1 MKALVKSFEYAW
13 QGLIYCLHH
22 ERNMRIHLVFTLY
35 MYSFLVFFNFF
46 KISSLELSVIFIA
59 NAIVFIGELIN
70 TAIESTI
77 NLIEKKYNKMA
88 KVAKDTAAAAVLV
101 GAFFAVA
108 IGVALLWQPEAFG
121 KLFDYYTDNI
131 SMLICLII
139 SLAVSVVYIMIGP
152 ISIWAFLT
160 GKNPQ
165 KTNKKTKI

>member
-1 MKALVKSFEYAW
+1 MKALARSFKYAW
-13 QGLIYCLHH
+13 QGFIYCLHN

-35 MYSFLVFFNFF
+35 MYSFLVFFDFF
-46 KISSLELSVIFIA
+46 KVSNLELSVIFIA
-59 NAIVFIGELIN
+59 NAIVFIGELLN
-70 TAIESTI
+70 TAVESTI

-108 IGVALLWQPEAFG
+108 IGVALLWQPEAFE
-121 KLFDYYTDNI
+121 KLLNYYANNI

-139 SLAVSVVYIMIGP
+139 SLAVSVIYIMIGP
-152 ISIWAFLT
+152 LTIWAFLT

-165 KTNKKTKI
+165 NSNKKTKI